1 MLIQLQSG
9 YSNGDSDRKRD
20 RDGERDEPTPHV
32 QHRSHHGNAETSVYN
47 CRGGGM
53 ATRIP
58 DSMLRDDVIA
68 SEEPKLKYEDEAK
81 SAADGDDPRNRTTAP
96 TCASKHEEDGS
107 GDR

>member
-1 MLIQLQSG
+1 
-9 YSNGDSDRKRD
+9 
-20 RDGERDEPTPHV
+20 
-32 QHRSHHGNAETSVYN
+32 
-47 CRGGGM
+47 M